1 MQVMLEVYNVVR
13 IRPKGCGTEERSG
26 FGDTTVRVKVNL
38 CFAILNLFL
47 QASYFILI
55 S

>member
-13 IRPKGCGTEERSG
+13 IRPKEGGTEEHSG
-26 FGDTTVRVKVNL
+26 FGDTTVRVKVKS
-38 CFAILNLFL
+38 CFAILNLFF